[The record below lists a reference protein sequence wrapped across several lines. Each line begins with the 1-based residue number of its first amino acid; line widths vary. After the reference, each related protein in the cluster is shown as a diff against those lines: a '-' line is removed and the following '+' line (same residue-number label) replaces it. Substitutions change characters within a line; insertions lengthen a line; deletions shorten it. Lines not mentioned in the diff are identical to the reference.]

1 METGITPTKEKCC
14 VCNTTLNYGYFCP
27 NCMEKL
33 QEENTKLKKERDW
46 VLQQLKEIRKNI
58 RIMTKELKKTRKSK
72 DYVYNPP

>member
-1 METGITPTKEKCC
+1 
-14 VCNTTLNYGYFCP
+14 
-27 NCMEKL
+27 MEKL